1 MWNKTV
7 WPVGLSETSLCVRA
21 GLRWHIQTW
30 LTEKS
35 VFLQVVITKPNMR
48 KEFNITGSCNPEWH
62 YMVDSAKRFEA
73 VERLIDTGK
82 YFTINRARQ
91 YGKTTML
98 QMIWR
103 RLSDRY
109 LIIDCSFEGVDD
121 NAFSSH
127 AAFAKMFA
135 RQMANRLEPRC
146 IEEGLVNIWQD
157 CTAKDLDELSETIT
171 RFTKMSPKPVVL
183 TIDEVDK
190 SSDNQLFLNFLGMLR
205 NKYLQRSVEGLNSTF
220 HSVILAGVYD
230 VKNLK
235 LKLRPDAEKKYN
247 SPWNI
252 ATDFNVDMTFHPEEI
267 AQMLGDYEND
277 RHTGMDIKAISE
289 EIYKYTSGYPFLVSK
304 LCKVIDEELGRN
316 WTLDGVQEAAKTTI
330 FNKNTLFTSMTR
342 NLEEYPELK
351 RFIYFLSIL
360 GDNITYDPNN
370 PVIDFAT
377 MFGIIKYDANR
388 KVSIHNIIFEEV
400 LNNYFIAEQNIAD
413 MGKLR
418 INYNYVTDGRL
429 NMEFVLQRF
438 HDLMREEYREEDG
451 KFIERQGRLIFLSFL
466 KPIINGTG
474 FYYVEPQT
482 RDNRRMDLIVTYG
495 REEFVVE
502 LKIWR
507 GDKYEQKGRDQ
518 LSEYLATRG
527 KDEGYLVTFDFSKN
541 KEEKEPEW
549 IEWNGKRIFEAVI

>member
-1 MWNKTV
+1 MRA
-7 WPVGLSETSLCVRA
+7 WPRGRA
-21 GLRWHIQTW
+21 FFMADGGMP
-30 LTEKS
+30 EKN
-35 VFLQVVITKPNMR
+35 VFLQFVRTKTNMR

-62 YMVDSAKRFEA
+62 YMVDTAKRFEA
-73 VERLIDTGK
+73 VESLIDTGK

-98 QMIWR
+98 DMIWR
-103 RLSDRY
+103 KLADRY

-252 ATDFNVDMTFHPEEI
+252 AADFNVDMTFHPEEI

-351 RFIYFLSIL
+351 RFIYSLSIL

-438 HDLMREEYREEDG
+438 HDLMCEEYREEDG

>member
-1 MWNKTV
+1 MV
-7 WPVGLSETSLCVRA
+7 D
-21 GLRWHIQTW
+21 
-30 LTEKS
+30 TEK
-35 VFLQVVITKPNMR
+35 
-48 KEFNITGSCNPEWH
+48 
-62 YMVDSAKRFEA
+62 RFKA
-73 VERLIDTGK
+73 VEELIDMGE
-82 YFTINRARQ
+82 YFSINRARQ

-98 QMIWR
+98 DMIWR
-103 RLSDRY
+103 RMADRY

-121 NAFSSH
+121 SAFASH
-127 AAFAKMFA
+127 AAFVEMFA
-135 RQMANRLEPRC
+135 DQMTDRLESRNQD
-146 IEEGLVNIWQD
+146 EALVHIWKE
-157 CTAKDLDELSETIT
+157 CAAKNLDELSKVIT
-171 RFTKMSPKPVVL
+171 RFTKQSAKPVVL

-205 NKYLQRSVEGLNSTF
+205 NKYLQRNKEGLDFTF

-235 LKLRPDAEKKYN
+235 LKIRPDVEKKYN

-252 ATDFNVDMTFHPEEI
+252 AADFNVDMTFHPEEI

-277 RHTGMDIKAISE
+277 IHTGMDIKAVSE
-289 EIYKYTSGYPFLVSK
+289 EIYKYTNGYPFLVSK
-304 LCKVIDEELGRN
+304 LCKVIDEELNRN
-316 WTLDGVQEAAKTTI
+316 WTLEGVQDAAKTTI
-330 FNKNTLFTSMTR
+330 FNKNTLFTSLTR

-351 RFIYFLSIL
+351 RFIYSLSIL
-360 GDNITYDPNN
+360 GDNVTYDPNN
-370 PVIDFAT
+370 PVMDFAT
-377 MFGIIKYDANR
+377 MFSIIKYNENR

-418 INYNYVTDGRL
+418 MTYNYVTDGRL

-438 HDLMREEYREEDG
+438 RDLMREEYREEDR
-451 KFIERQGRLIFLSFL
+451 KFLERQGRLIFLSFL

-495 REEFVVE
+495 KDEFVVE

-507 GDKYEQKGRDQ
+507 GDKYEQHGRDQ
-518 LSEYLATRG
+518 LSEYLAIRG
-527 KDEGYLVTFDFSKN
+527 LDEGYLVTFDFSKD
-541 KEEKEPEW
+541 KVDKEPEW
-549 IEWNGKRIFEAVI
+549 IEWNGKRIFEVVV

>member
-1 MWNKTV
+1 
-7 WPVGLSETSLCVRA
+7 
-21 GLRWHIQTW
+21 
-30 LTEKS
+30 
-35 VFLQVVITKPNMR
+35 MR
-48 KEFNITGSCNPEWH
+48 KEFNTTGSCNPEWH
-62 YMVDSAKRFEA
+62 YMVDTEKRFKA
-73 VERLIDTGK
+73 VEEMIDSGE

-98 QMIWR
+98 QVISD
-103 RLSDRY
+103 RLSNQYR
-109 LIIDCSFEGVDD
+109 LIIFNAKELDEDIFQYVKKLNESNRDIGKPIVLLVDD
-121 NAFSSH
+121 A
-127 AAFAKMFA
+127 
-135 RQMANRLEPRC
+135 
-146 IEEGLVNIWQD
+146 
-157 CTAKDLDELSETIT
+157 DEYG
-171 RFTKMSPKPVVL
+171 
-183 TIDEVDK
+183 
-190 SSDNQLFLNFLGMLR
+190 NQLRFISFLGFLR
-205 NKYLQRSVEGLNSTF
+205 NNYLEREKFGQKSTI
-220 HSVILAGVYD
+220 HSVILACKQDIRNIVVYD
-230 VKNLK
+230 SFGDRVK
-235 LKLRPDAEKKYN
+235 N

-267 AQMLGDYEND
+267 AQMIGDYEND
-277 RHTGMDIKAISE
+277 KHTGMDIKAISE

-351 RFIYFLSIL
+351 RFIYSLSIL